1 MNASLHLASFSV
13 RSAARVQT
21 LCTVLHRSA
30 PFCTSVKLVLAAK
43 NDVG

>member
-13 RSAARVQT
+13 RSAPGVQT
-21 LCTVLHRSA
+21 LGTVL
-30 PFCTSVKLVLAAK
+30 TSVDPVHAAK